1 MFFEWTTAEFTGT
14 WRSLVMTAPQN
25 SAAVTDV
32 NCHSTYRKGYQ
43 SKLLFFHSKGGR
55 CSFWG
60 LLYCDDRRSPWWAS
74 RDELQHDHI
83 RSDTVM
89 MRMNFNSYASLVI
102 FFIIS
107 VLFCFVFEHW
117 TLYIIR
123 VIAVFDFLLPYVSL
137 QSNWA
142 WKSLKLGM
150 STLFFLWGFSYL
162 LTFNNVN

>member
-1 MFFEWTTAEFTGT
+1 MFFEWKTAEFTGT
-14 WRSLVMTAPQN
+14 WRSFVMTALQN

-32 NCHSTYRKGYQ
+32 TFHSTYRKGYQ

-55 CSFWG
+55 VIFWG

-89 MRMNFNSYASLVI
+89 ISMNLTFTPVWL
-102 FFIIS
+102 FFHHFCF
-107 VLFCFVFEHW
+107 VLFCFW
-117 TLYIIR
+117 TLNFIYFSN
-123 VIAVFDFLLPYVSL
+123 VSCVWFLLPYVSL

-150 STLFFLWGFSYL
+150 FILFFLWGFSYL
-162 LTFNNVN
+162 LTF